1 MQMNDS
7 EKTTQNQSITPEPL
21 ITVFSKH
28 LHWLDIEN
36 MAKTAAGIGFDGIDL
51 TVRPK
56 GHVLPERAEEELPKA
71 VETCKEAGIEVKMIC
86 TSISDTSD
94 PLTEKILKTAGQLGI
109 KYYRMNW
116 YHYNPD
122 QHIEKNLEN
131 FKSKM
136 KELAQLNETYQIK
149 GAYQNHEGQWFGAP
163 VWDLGIILNEINSEW
178 LGIQYDILNASIEGT
193 FSWQIGLNFIA
204 SFIHTIDIK
213 DGVWNKETGR
223 WNLDYVPLGRGNVD
237 FKRFFQFLRDNRINV
252 PYSMHFEYDLGG
264 ADTGAR
270 QLTIPGSEVILA
282 MKRDLQNLRELLR
295 S

>member
-1 MQMNDS
+1 MEKTNS
-7 EKTTQNQSITPEPL
+7 EKSQQSLTQSTEPV

-36 MAKTAAGIGFDGIDL
+36 MAKTAAEIGFDGIDL

-56 GHVLPERAEEELPKA
+56 GHVLPERAEEELPNA
-71 VETCKEAGIEVKMIC
+71 VKTCKEAGIEVKMIC
-86 TSISDTSD
+86 TSISDASD
-94 PLTEKILKTAGQLGI
+94 PLTEKILKTAGRLGI
-109 KYYRMNW
+109 KNYRMNW

-122 QHIEKNLEN
+122 QSIEKNLED
-131 FKSKM
+131 FKSRM
-136 KELAQLNETYQIK
+136 RDLAQLNEAYRIR

-193 FSWQIGLNFIA
+193 YSWQIGLNFIA
-204 SFIHTIDIK
+204 SSIHTIDIK
-213 DGVWNKETGR
+213 DGIWNKETGR
-223 WNLDYVPLGRGNVD
+223 WHLDYVPLGEGNVD
-237 FKRFFQFLRDNRINV
+237 FKKFFQFLRDNKINV

-270 QLTIPGSEVILA
+270 HLSIPGSDVVLA
-282 MKRDLQNLRELLR
+282 MKRDLQNLRKLLR
-295 S
+295 G